1 MKIEGNYCTK
11 TTLLHHRYRLDQ
23 FNYEQTL
30 HKFATSAF
38 STKSA
43 QCQKKNKNACDYAQR
58 RHCKNILQCY
68 EQTDTILKI
77 QLNMGRSGSSGQK
90 EHVCHSCKEALK
102 KITKKNSQSP

>member
-1 MKIEGNYCTK
+1 MNKHYTNLRR
-11 TTLLHHRYRLDQ
+11 LL
-23 FNYEQTL
+23 
-30 HKFATSAF
+30 SALNQR
-38 STKSA
+38 SA
-43 QCQKKNKNACDYAQR
+43 RKKNKNACDYAQR

-90 EHVCHSCKEALK
+90 EHVCHSRKEALK